1 MMKNL
6 LEKLFEN
13 ETLTYD
19 ESKSVLLEI
28 SAKKYDDSLI
38 ASFLTVYKMRMP
50 CVEEIEGFRDALLD
64 LLARTVEENPCRRE
78 NWVHLVNALGRVDA
92 TRKNECLHSEEATNQ
107 ERQDW
112 WWGKDRVSTWKEEFF
127 NLPKSAI
134 QAVKPEFVRIV
145 SQVVE
150 SALVNSPS
158 EHHINKEEETLEESS
173 VFRVLS
179 T

>member
-1 MMKNL
+1 MKNL

-64 LLARTVEENPCRRE
+64 LCLKIDFDDLNSIDLCGT
-78 NWVHLVNALGRVDA
+78 GGDG
-92 TRKNECLHSEEATNQ
+92 KNT
-107 ERQDW
+107 
-112 WWGKDRVSTWKEEFF
+112 F
-127 NLPKSAI
+127 NFK
-134 QAVKPEFVRIV
+134 
-145 SQVVE
+145 
-150 SALVNSPS
+150 
-158 EHHINKEEETLEESS
+158 T
-173 VFRVLS
+173 
-179 T
+179 